1 MGKECKRELE
11 AYFEDQEMAE
21 GDAVDPNLWYVLAM
35 MQSAQPITSQQ
46 VALQFNEMV
55 LKVIEIQEV
64 SRWLEPTLLEDGLLK
79 MEC

>member
-46 VALQFNEMV
+46 VALQYHKMV
-55 LKVIEIQEV
+55 RKVIQIQEG
-64 SRWLEPTLLEDGLLK
+64 S
-79 MEC
+79 M

>member
-1 MGKECKRELE
+1 
-11 AYFEDQEMAE
+11 MAE

-64 SRWLEPTLLEDGLLK
+64 SR
-79 MEC
+79 

>member
-35 MQSAQPITSQQ
+35 MQSAHPITSQQ
-46 VALQFNEMV
+46 VALQYNKMV
-55 LKVIEIQEV
+55 LKVVEI
-64 SRWLEPTLLEDGLLK
+64 
-79 MEC
+79 MEGTM

>member
-21 GDAVDPNLWYVLAM
+21 DDAVDPNLWYVLAM
-35 MQSAQPITSQQ
+35 MQSVQPITSQQ

-64 SRWLEPTLLEDGLLK
+64 SR
-79 MEC
+79 